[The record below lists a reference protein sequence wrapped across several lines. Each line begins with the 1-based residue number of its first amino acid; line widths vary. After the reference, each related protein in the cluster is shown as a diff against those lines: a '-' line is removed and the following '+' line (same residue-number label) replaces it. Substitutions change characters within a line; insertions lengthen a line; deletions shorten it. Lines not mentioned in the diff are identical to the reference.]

1 MGTHAPSGRLLRC
14 RWRADAWDLPQS
26 LAGWIGGG
34 DLFDF
39 CVHRSNLLFE
49 IFPLAPEQADKVTH
63 PWCEVR
69 VGVLHELRHRVSLA
83 GFFAKVMPRSS
94 RKARSWLITEVH
106 GRLVDPARGA

>member
-69 VGVLHELRHRVSLA
+69 VGVLQDLRHRVLQPGWSLREGHA
-83 GFFAKVMPRSS
+83 ALEQEGPQ
-94 RKARSWLITEVH
+94 
-106 GRLVDPARGA
+106 LVDDRGSTGD